1 MTVKQAISILD
12 GFIDSVN
19 VSNEIDSTT
28 IEAVYLALDYI
39 EEHCE
44 LMNEFI
50 KLKYG
55 DEDE

>member
-19 VSNEIDSTT
+19 VSNEIDDVT
-28 IEAVYLALDYI
+28 IEAAYLALDYI
-39 EEHCE
+39 EEHCGI
-44 LMNEFI
+44 MNEFME
-50 KLKYG
+50 LKYG

>member
-19 VSNEIDSTT
+19 ISNEIDSTT
-28 IEAVYLALDYI
+28 IKYVYLALDYL
-39 EEHCE
+39 EKHCE
-44 LMNEFI
+44 LMNEFM

>member
-28 IEAVYLALDYI
+28 IEYVYLALDYI
-39 EEHCE
+39 EEHCGI
-44 LMNEFI
+44 MNEFME
-50 KLKYG
+50 LKYD